1 MLEEIKTLL
10 KKLIRNKCVNPP
22 GGERRNIETDNRF
35 LESYGIETEV
45 FETAPERGNLLAE
58 ISGEGNGTSLMFGP
72 SHVDVVPVSDEGNWT
87 IPPFEGVE
95 KDGFIW
101 GRGAIDM
108 LYLVAC
114 QSVAFAHLHKE
125 GFRPKGTLKLLI
137 VSDEESSGE
146 FGAKWIIEK
155 HPEKV
160 KVDYL
165 LTETGGEPIA
175 ENGMAFWYG
184 EKGPAFTRLRIK
196 GIEQHGSIPFA
207 SDNAVVKMAE
217 ITKRIVAYQPPHDT
231 TFIKPFLEL
240 VGMGRLPRSLVGNR
254 RTFPLML
261 KLTSKQ
267 NMSSAKFLHA
277 LTQMTWSP
285 NIVKG
290 GTKVNVVAGE
300 AYLDID
306 VRILPGQDEE
316 YFRHHLKQAL
326 GSLCEETVI
335 ERLPSE
341 EGGGLSLGSSSMHNS
356 PLFSV
361 MQEVVHNIKGSETT
375 LIPLMSTGATDARF
389 FRKTFGTQ
397 AYGFA
402 VFDDLLDLDTI

>member
-22 GGERRNIETDNRF
+22 GGEMRNIETVNRF

-58 ISGEGNGTSLMFGP
+58 ISGEGNRTSLMFGP

-184 EKGPAFTRLRIK
+184 VKGTAFTRLRIK

-207 SDNAVVKMAE
+207 SED
-217 ITKRIVAYQPPHDT
+217 
-231 TFIKPFLEL
+231 
-240 VGMGRLPRSLVGNR
+240 G
-254 RTFPLML
+254 
-261 KLTSKQ
+261 
-267 NMSSAKFLHA
+267 
-277 LTQMTWSP
+277 
-285 NIVKG
+285 
-290 GTKVNVVAGE
+290 
-300 AYLDID
+300 
-306 VRILPGQDEE
+306 
-316 YFRHHLKQAL
+316 
-326 GSLCEETVI
+326 
-335 ERLPSE
+335 
-341 EGGGLSLGSSSMHNS
+341 
-356 PLFSV
+356 
-361 MQEVVHNIKGSETT
+361 
-375 LIPLMSTGATDARF
+375 
-389 FRKTFGTQ
+389 
-397 AYGFA
+397 
-402 VFDDLLDLDTI
+402 